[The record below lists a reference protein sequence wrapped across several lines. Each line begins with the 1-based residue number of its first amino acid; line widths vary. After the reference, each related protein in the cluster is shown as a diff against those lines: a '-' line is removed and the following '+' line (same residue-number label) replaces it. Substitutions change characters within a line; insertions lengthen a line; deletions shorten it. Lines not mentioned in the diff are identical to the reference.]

1 VSALTGTRTT
11 PGWATWAPGPRPAA
25 PWTVGIEEEV
35 MLLDPRD
42 CSLASRVDAV
52 MAAAAP
58 ELAPHLAQETHG
70 SAVELATDPHE
81 SVPGAIEELTRLRGQ
96 LEGTLRGLGLAG
108 AAAGTHPFA
117 TWQEIHVSAGERQ
130 QQVHHSMRELARR
143 EPTFA
148 LHVHVAVPD
157 PEDAMR
163 AMNRM
168 RAHVPLLLAL
178 SANSPF
184 WQGRDSG
191 LASARVPLFGAFP
204 RSGLP
209 RAFASYGELVEATDL
224 LIRCGAFPEPTFI
237 WWDLRLQP
245 RYGTLEVRVMDAQS
259 RIVATAALV
268 ALVQALVRIEA
279 EEDGGLAPRS
289 LVDAPEVLEE
299 NRFLALRDG
308 TEAHLLD
315 PDRGGT
321 VGVPELLERVL
332 ETVAPVAASLGS
344 ARALHGIEDL
354 VAFPGPARQRAA
366 ARGPRGLIS
375 LVNDLIDAF

>member
-1 VSALTGTRTT
+1 MTVLETR
-11 PGWATWAPGPRPAA
+11 PRPDWARWAPAAGPTP
-25 PWTVGIEEEV
+25 PWTVGVEEEV

-42 CSLASRVDAV
+42 WSMASRIDTVL
-52 MAAAAP
+52 AAAGG
-58 ELAPHLAQETHG
+58 ELIPHLSQETHG
-70 SAVELATDPHE
+70 SAVELATSPHE
-81 SVPGAIEELTRLRGQ
+81 VVGGAVRQ
-96 LEGTLRGLGLAG
+96 LGELRGLLRGTLDGVGLAA

-157 PEDAMR
+157 PEDALR

-191 LASARVPLFGAFP
+191 LASARMPLFGAFP

-209 RAFASYGELVEATDL
+209 RLFHGYDDLVETTDT

-245 RYGTLEVRVMDAQS
+245 RYGTLEVRVMDAQT
-259 RIVATAALV
+259 RLADTAALV
-268 ALVQALVRIEA
+268 ALVQALVRVEA
-279 EEDGGLAPRS
+279 EEDGGLAPPS
-289 LVDAPEVLEE
+289 LVQAPEVLEE
-299 NRFLALRDG
+299 NRFIALRDG
-308 TEAHLLD
+308 VEGRFVD
-315 PDRGGT
+315 PDRGRM
-321 VGVPELLERVL
+321 VGVPELLERTL
-332 ETVAPVAASLGS
+332 AICAPVAAELG
-344 ARALHGIEDL
+344 AAPALRGVEDL

-366 ARGPRGLIS
+366 ARGPRGLLS
-375 LVNDLIDAF
+375 LVSDLAGQF

>member
-1 VSALTGTRTT
+1 
-11 PGWATWAPGPRPAA
+11 
-25 PWTVGIEEEV
+25 
-35 MLLDPRD
+35 
-42 CSLASRVDAV
+42 
-52 MAAAAP
+52 
-58 ELAPHLAQETHG
+58 
-70 SAVELATDPHE
+70 
-81 SVPGAIEELTRLRGQ
+81 
-96 LEGTLRGLGLAG
+96 
-108 AAAGTHPFA
+108 
-117 TWQEIHVSAGERQ
+117 
-130 QQVHHSMRELARR
+130 
-143 EPTFA
+143 
-148 LHVHVAVPD
+148 VHVAVPD

-209 RAFASYGELVEATDL
+209 RTFGSYGELVDTTDL
-224 LIRCGAFPEPTFI
+224 LIRCGAFPEPTFL
-237 WWDLRLQP
+237 WWDVRLQP
-245 RYGTLEVRVMDAQS
+245 RYGTVEVRVMDAQS
-259 RIVATAALV
+259 RVGDNAALV

-289 LVDAPEVLEE
+289 LVEAPEVLEE

-308 TEAHLLD
+308 TEARLLD

-321 VGVPELLERVL
+321 IAVGELLERVL
-332 ETVAPVAASLGS
+332 EVAAPVAASLG
-344 ARALHGIEDL
+344 AAQALHGIEDL

-375 LVNDLIDAF
+375 LVNDLVVAF

>member
-1 VSALTGTRTT
+1 VSVLA
-11 PGWATWAPGPRPAA
+11 PEWAVWAPGETAAA

-42 CSLASRVDAV
+42 CNLASRIDAV
-52 MAAAAP
+52 LAAAVP
-58 ELAPHLAQETHG
+58 ELDGHLSQETHG

-81 SVPGAIEELTRLRGQ
+81 TVPGVVAELTALRAH
-96 LEGTLRGLGLAG
+96 LRATLASVGLKAG
-108 AAAGTHPFA
+108 VAGTHPFA
-117 TWQEIHVSAGERQ
+117 SWQEIHVSAGERQ
-130 QQVHHSMRELARR
+130 QQVHRSMRELARR

-148 LHVHVAVPD
+148 LHVHVAIPD
-157 PEDAMR
+157 PHDALR

-209 RAFASYGELVEATDL
+209 RQFRSYGELVETTDL

-245 RYGTLEVRVMDAQS
+245 RYGTLEVRVMDAQT
-259 RIVATAALV
+259 RTADTAALV

-279 EEDGGLAPRS
+279 EEEGLAPRS
-289 LVDAPEVLEE
+289 WVDAPEVLEE

-308 TEAHLLD
+308 AEAHLID

-321 VGVPELLERVL
+321 VAVPELLARTL
-332 ETVAPVAASLGS
+332 EVAAPVAADLGA
-344 ARALHGIEDL
+344 ARELHGLEDL
-354 VAFPGPARQRAA
+354 VSFPGPARQRAA

-375 LVNDLIDAF
+375 LVSDLVDAF